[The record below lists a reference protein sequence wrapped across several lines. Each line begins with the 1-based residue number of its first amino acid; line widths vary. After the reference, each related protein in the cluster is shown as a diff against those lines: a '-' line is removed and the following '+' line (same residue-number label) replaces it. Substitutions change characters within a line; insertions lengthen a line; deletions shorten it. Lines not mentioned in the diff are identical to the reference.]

1 MIIEQYIKKCEEYEY
16 ALESKEIKYAKLKNI
31 YSQSTMQDET
41 ISTTK
46 RLNNREMPTPSREDI
61 YLKYLPNG
69 EKGKYTNDYDYQAT
83 IDFGSKGY
91 IRE

>member
-1 MIIEQYIKKCEEYEY
+1 M
-16 ALESKEIKYAKLKNI
+16 
-31 YSQSTMQDET
+31 

-46 RLNNREMPTPSREDI
+46 RLNSREMPTTSREDI

-69 EKGKYTNDYDYQAT
+69 EKGKYTNEYDYQAT
-83 IDFGSKGY
+83 IDFGSKGN